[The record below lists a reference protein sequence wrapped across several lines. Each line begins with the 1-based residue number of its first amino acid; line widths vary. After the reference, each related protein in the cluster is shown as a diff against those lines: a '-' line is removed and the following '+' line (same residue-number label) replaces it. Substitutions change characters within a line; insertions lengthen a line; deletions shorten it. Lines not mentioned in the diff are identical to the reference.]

1 LGIFAEATPSS
12 QKLTLPIRPLELE
25 PRQTWTFETILDR
38 IVLGPTH
45 ASALSLRSAR
55 RMLER
60 LDKRQFAN
68 KIWVSEIPYRPI

>member
-1 LGIFAEATPSS
+1 
-12 QKLTLPIRPLELE
+12 LELE
-25 PRQTWTFETILDR
+25 PRQMWTFETILDR

-45 ASALSLRSAR
+45 ASALSVRSAR

-60 LDKRQFAN
+60 LGKPLFAN